1 MGVNF
6 FWQIMESFIRRIW
19 EKLGID
25 KIELI
30 IKGVFIVRFIS
41 YDNRMKVLNE
51 GMVMFDKKTVIV
63 EF

>member
-1 MGVNF
+1 
-6 FWQIMESFIRRIW
+6 MESFIRRIW